1 MKKSGNIANS
11 FNPILSLVL
20 FLALWE
26 LGVRLYG
33 IPSWLLPAPSQVLTS
48 MLDIKQMLGFHSAT
62 TLVEAIYG
70 FGLAISLAL
79 FMGLLLDNS
88 PWLKEAINP
97 ILVISQTIPL
107 IVLAAL
113 LPLWFGWG
121 LLPKVLI
128 VTLVCFFPIT
138 INLIQGLESV
148 DEDQLKLFKSMG
160 ASPWKT
166 FQMVKFPAAL
176 PGFFAGLKIS
186 ATYSIMAAVI
196 SEWVGA
202 QRGLGYFMTIQQK
215 SFAIDKVLAAVLLIC
230 ILSLVLVKLVE
241 LIEYLLIPWN
251 RRSLGET
258 QH

>member
-1 MKKSGNIANS
+1 MRKSRNIKNS
-11 FNPILSLVL
+11 LHPIWGLIL

-26 LGVRLYG
+26 LGVALYG
-33 IPSWLLPAPSQVLTS
+33 IPPWLLPAPSQVLAT
-48 MLDIKQMLGFHSAT
+48 MLDVREMLGYHSIS
-62 TLVEAIYG
+62 TLVEDIYG
-70 FGLAISLAL
+70 FGLSISLAL
-79 FMGLLLDNS
+79 IMGLVLDS
-88 PWLKEAINP
+88 SSWLKKAIYP

-121 LLPKVLI
+121 LLPKILI

-138 INLIQGLESV
+138 INLLQGLTSI
-148 DEDQLKLFKSMG
+148 DEEQLKLFKSMG
-160 ASPWKT
+160 ASPWQT
-166 FQMVKFPAAL
+166 FRMVKFPAAL

-202 QRGLGYFMTIQQK
+202 QRGLGFFMTIQQK
-215 SFAIDKVLAAVLLIC
+215 SFAIDKVLAAVLIIC
-230 ILSLVLVKLVE
+230 ILSLLLVKLVE

-251 RRSLGET
+251 RSSLEET